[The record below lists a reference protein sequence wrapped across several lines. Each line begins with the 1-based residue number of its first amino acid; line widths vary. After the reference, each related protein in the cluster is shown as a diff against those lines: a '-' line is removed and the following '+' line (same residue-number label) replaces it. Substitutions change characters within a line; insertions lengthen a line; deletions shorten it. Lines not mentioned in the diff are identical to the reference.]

1 MDTGCQV
8 ERRNW
13 HSAPNGT
20 AQKKAPQE
28 TKNPNCFI
36 LFSKTSF
43 MSKSEEKRRDD
54 LVKEEEA
61 CTDLLFG
68 DVKEADTMEVN
79 RTVDED
85 EKELPAL
92 WHDSDDEEV
101 RVELKRVARN
111 RKFRKEETESEIT
124 GGELSKRL
132 RTQ

>member
-1 MDTGCQV
+1 
-8 ERRNW
+8 
-13 HSAPNGT
+13 
-20 AQKKAPQE
+20 
-28 TKNPNCFI
+28 
-36 LFSKTSF
+36 
-43 MSKSEEKRRDD
+43 MSTSEEKRRDD

-61 CTDLLFG
+61 FTDLLFG
-68 DVKEADTMEVN
+68 DVKEDEAMEMN
-79 RTVDED
+79 QTPDED

-92 WHDSDDEEV
+92 WHDSDDDEV